1 MPPIRPILA
10 ALRHHKAGAIL
21 IAVQVALTLAVVC
34 NALFVIEQRLQ
45 RLSRDTGIA
54 ENDIMVVNNRW
65 VSPAAEIPARQAAD
79 VAMLRAMPGVADA
92 YATNAYP
99 LVGGAWQ
106 SGIRL
111 DPASSHFVSEGAS
124 IYFVD
129 DHALNT
135 LGVKVAEGRNF
146 RPDEIGALVPNGSP
160 DAPSIIVTRALA
172 KRAFPDGHALG
183 KSLYIGNSD
192 ARPSTIVGIV
202 EHVQTPQTNSSD
214 DIYWEDSIFVPMH
227 LTGSGAFFVIRA
239 QPGRLP
245 ALLRAVPDALKAQ
258 STRRVVPSP
267 HGVMAFRQVREMAYR
282 SDRGLA
288 WMLGGICVTLLVVTA
303 AGIVGL
309 TSFWVGQRRR
319 QIGIRRALG
328 ATRRDILVYFLTEN
342 GLISMAGA
350 LAGVVLAFALN
361 AWMMR
366 AFETSRLS
374 LVYVGSGTAIL
385 LLLGQLAVLSPARRA
400 SRVPPVEATRS
411 V

>member
-1 MPPIRPILA
+1 MPPFRPILA
-10 ALRHHKAGAIL
+10 ALRYHKAGAIL
-21 IAVQVALTLAVVC
+21 IALQVALTLAVVC
-34 NALFVIEQRLQ
+34 NALFVIEHRLQ

-54 ENDIMVVNNRW
+54 ESELMVVNNKW
-65 VSPAAEIPARQAAD
+65 VAPAAELPARQAAD
-79 VAMLRAMPGVADA
+79 VAMLRTLPGVADA

-111 DPASSHFVSEGAS
+111 DPTSAHYVSEGAS

-135 LGVKVAEGRNF
+135 LGVKIAEGRNF
-146 RPDEIGALVPNGSP
+146 RSDEIGALVPNGSP

-172 KRAFPDGHALG
+172 RRAFPDGHALG
-183 KSLYIGNSD
+183 KALYIGNRD

-214 DIYWEDSIFVPMH
+214 DIYWDDSIFVPMR
-227 LTGSGAFFVIRA
+227 LTSSGAFFVVRA

-245 ALLRAVPDALKAQ
+245 TLLHSVPDALKTL
-258 STRRVVPSP
+258 STRRVIPQP
-267 HGVMAFRQVREMAYR
+267 HGVLAFSEVRDMAYR

-288 WMLGGICVTLLVVTA
+288 WMLAGICVTLLVVTA

-342 GLISMAGA
+342 GLISVAGA
-350 LAGVVLAFALN
+350 LVGVVLAFALN

-374 LVYVGSGTAIL
+374 LLYVGSGMLIL

-400 SRVPPVEATRS
+400 SRVPPVEATRTI
-411 V
+411 

>member
-1 MPPIRPILA
+1 MPPFRPILA
-10 ALRHHKAGAIL
+10 ALRYHKSGALL
-21 IAVQVALTLAVVC
+21 IALQVALTLAVVC
-34 NALFVIEQRLQ
+34 NALFVIEHRLQ
-45 RLSRDTGIA
+45 RLSRDTGVA
-54 ENDIMVVNNRW
+54 ESELMVVNNKW
-65 VSPAAEIPARQAAD
+65 VAPAAELPARQAAD
-79 VAMLRAMPGVADA
+79 VAMLRALPGVADA
-92 YATNAYP
+92 YATNAFP
-99 LVGGAWQ
+99 LMGGAWQ
-106 SGIRL
+106 SGVRL
-111 DPASSHFVSEGAS
+111 DPTSQHYVSEGAS

-135 LGVKVAEGRNF
+135 LGVKVTEGRNF
-146 RPDEIGALVPNGSP
+146 RSDEIGALVPNGSP
-160 DAPSIIVTRALA
+160 DTPSIIITRALA
-172 KRAFPDGHALG
+172 RRAFPDGHALG
-183 KSLYIGNSD
+183 KAFYIGNRD

-202 EHVQTPQTNSSD
+202 EHVQTPQTDSSD
-214 DIYWEDSIFVPMH
+214 DIYWNDSIFVPMR

-245 ALLRAVPDALKAQ
+245 ALLHNVPDALKAL
-258 STRRVVPSP
+258 STRRVIPAP
-267 HGVMAFRQVREMAYR
+267 HGVLAFSEVRDMAYR

-288 WMLGGICVTLLVVTA
+288 WMLAGICVTLLVVTA

-342 GLISMAGA
+342 GLISLAGG

-361 AWMMR
+361 AWMMK

-374 LVYVGSGTAIL
+374 LLYVGGGMLIL

-400 SRVPPVEATRS
+400 SRVPPVEATRTI
-411 V
+411 

>member
-1 MPPIRPILA
+1 MPPFRPIIA
-10 ALRHHKAGAIL
+10 ALRYHKAGALL
-21 IAVQVALTLAVVC
+21 IALQVALTLAVVC

-45 RLSRDTGIA
+45 RLSRETGIA
-54 ENDIMVVNNRW
+54 ESELMVVNNQW
-65 VSPAAEIPARQAAD
+65 VAPAAERPARQAAD
-79 VAMLRAMPGVADA
+79 IAMLRALPGVADA

-99 LVGGAWQ
+99 LIGGSWQ
-106 SGIRL
+106 SGVRL
-111 DPASSHFVSEGAS
+111 DPTSQHFVSDSAS

-129 DHALNT
+129 DHAMNT
-135 LGVKVAEGRNF
+135 LGVKVTEGRNF
-146 RPDEIGALVPNGSP
+146 RPEDIGALVPNGSA
-160 DAPSIIVTRALA
+160 DAPTIIVTRALA

-183 KSLYIGNSD
+183 KALYIGNSD
-192 ARPSTIVGIV
+192 AHPSTIVGIV

-214 DIYWEDSIFVPMH
+214 DIYWQDSIFVPMR

-245 ALLRAVPDALKAQ
+245 TLLRTVPDALKAI
-258 STRRVVPSP
+258 STRRVIPSP
-267 HGVMAFRQVREMAYR
+267 HGVLAFSEVRDMAYR
-282 SDRGLA
+282 TDRGLA
-288 WMLGGICVTLLVVTA
+288 WMLAGICITLLVVTA

-342 GLISMAGA
+342 GLISLAGA
-350 LAGVVLAFALN
+350 LAGVILAFALN

-374 LVYVGSGTAIL
+374 ILYVGCGIVIL
-385 LLLGQLAVLSPARRA
+385 VLLGQLAVLSPARRA
-400 SRVPPVEATRS
+400 SRVPPVEATRTI
-411 V
+411 

>member
-1 MPPIRPILA
+1 MPPFRPILA
-10 ALRHHKAGAIL
+10 ALRYHKAGAIL
-21 IAVQVALTLAVVC
+21 IALQVALTLAVVC

-54 ENDIMVVNNRW
+54 ESELMVVHNKW
-65 VSPAAEIPARQAAD
+65 VAPAAELPSRQAAD
-79 VAMLRAMPGVADA
+79 IAMLRALPGVADA

-106 SGIRL
+106 SGVRL
-111 DPASSHFVSEGAS
+111 DPNSQHFVSEGAS

-129 DHALNT
+129 DHTMNT
-135 LGVKVAEGRNF
+135 LGVKITEGRNF
-146 RPDEIGALVPNGSP
+146 RPDEIGTLVPNGSP
-160 DAPSIIVTRALA
+160 DAPSIIVTRTVAN
-172 KRAFPDGHALG
+172 RAFPDGHALG
-183 KSLYIGNSD
+183 KALYIGNSD
-192 ARPSTIVGIV
+192 AHPSTIIGIV

-214 DIYWEDSIFVPMH
+214 DIYWRDSIFVPMH
-227 LTGSGAFFVIRA
+227 LSGNGAAFVIRA
-239 QPGRLP
+239 QPGRLST
-245 ALLRAVPDALKAQ
+245 LLRTVPDALKAL
-258 STRRVVPSP
+258 SARRVIPQP
-267 HGVMAFRQVREMAYR
+267 HGVMPFSQVREMAYR

-288 WMLGGICVTLLVVTA
+288 WMLAGICLTLLVVTA

-342 GLISMAGA
+342 GLISVAGA
-350 LAGVVLAFALN
+350 LAGVVLAFSLN

-374 LVYVGSGTAIL
+374 LLYVGSGVLIL
-385 LLLGQLAVLSPARRA
+385 IVLGQLAVWSPARRA
-400 SRVPPVEATRS
+400 SLVPPVEATRTI
-411 V
+411 

>member
-1 MPPIRPILA
+1 MPPFGPILA
-10 ALRHHKAGAIL
+10 ALRYHKAGAIL
-21 IAVQVALTLAVVC
+21 IALQVALTLAVVC
-34 NALFVIEQRLQ
+34 NAFFVIEQRLQ
-45 RLSRDTGIA
+45 RLSRETGIA
-54 ENDIMVVNNRW
+54 ESDLMVVNNKW
-65 VSPAAEIPARQAAD
+65 VAPAAELPARQAAD
-79 VAMLRAMPGVADA
+79 VAALRALPGVADA
-92 YATNAYP
+92 YATNAFP
-99 LVGGAWQ
+99 LMGASWQ
-106 SGIRL
+106 SGVRL
-111 DPASSHFVSEGAS
+111 DPASRHFVSDSAS

-135 LGVKVAEGRNF
+135 LGAKVAEGRDF
-146 RPDEIGALVPNGSP
+146 RSDEIGALVPNGRP

-183 KSLYIGNSD
+183 KTLYIGDSE

-202 EHVQTPQTNSSD
+202 EHVQTPETNNTN

-227 LTGSGAFFVIRA
+227 LTGNGAFFVIRA
-239 QPGRLP
+239 QPGRLS
-245 ALLRAVPDALKAQ
+245 ALLHTVPDTLKAL
-258 STRRVVPSP
+258 STRRVIPQP
-267 HGVMAFRQVREMAYR
+267 HGVMPFSEVRDMAYR

-288 WMLGGICVTLLVVTA
+288 WMLAGICVTLLVVTA

-342 GLISMAGA
+342 GLISLGGA
-350 LAGVVLAFALN
+350 LAGVVLAFVLN

-374 LVYVGSGTAIL
+374 LLYVCSGTLIL
-385 LLLGQLAVLSPARRA
+385 IVLGQLAVWSPARRA
-400 SRVPPVEATRS
+400 SLVPPVEATRTI
-411 V
+411 

>member
-1 MPPIRPILA
+1 MPPFRPILA
-10 ALRHHKAGAIL
+10 ALRYHKAGAIL
-21 IAVQVALTLAVVC
+21 IALQVALTLAVIC
-34 NALFVIEQRLQ
+34 NALFVIEHRLQ

-54 ENDIMVVNNRW
+54 ESELMVVNNKW
-65 VSPAAEIPARQAAD
+65 VAPAAELPSRQAAD
-79 VAMLRAMPGVADA
+79 VAMLRALPGVADA
-92 YATNAYP
+92 YASNAFP
-99 LVGGAWQ
+99 LLGGSWQ

-111 DPASSHFVSEGAS
+111 DPTSSHYVSDGAS

-129 DHALNT
+129 DHALHT
-135 LGVKVAEGRNF
+135 LGVKVVEGRNF
-146 RPDEIGALVPNGSP
+146 RPDEIGALEPNGSP

-172 KRAFPDGHALG
+172 RRAFPDGHALG
-183 KSLYIGNSD
+183 KALYIGNSD

-214 DIYWEDSIFVPMH
+214 DIYWDDSIFVPMH

-245 ALLRAVPDALKAQ
+245 ALLHSVPEALKAL
-258 STRRVVPSP
+258 STRRVIPQP
-267 HGVMAFRQVREMAYR
+267 HGVLAFSEVRDMAYR
-282 SDRGLA
+282 NDRGLA
-288 WMLGGICVTLLVVTA
+288 WMLTGICLTLLVVTA

-328 ATRRDILVYFLTEN
+328 ATRRDILMYFLTEN
-342 GLISMAGA
+342 GLIS
-350 LAGVVLAFALN
+350 LAGTLAGIVLAFALN

-374 LVYVGSGTAIL
+374 LLYVASGVLIL

-400 SRVPPVEATRS
+400 SRVPPVEATRTI
-411 V
+411 

>member
-1 MPPIRPILA
+1 MPPFRPILA
-10 ALRHHKAGAIL
+10 ALRYHKAGAIL
-21 IAVQVALTLAVVC
+21 IALQVALTLAVIC
-34 NALFVIEQRLQ
+34 NALFVIEHRLQ

-54 ENDIMVVNNRW
+54 ESELMVVNNKW
-65 VSPAAEIPARQAAD
+65 VAPAAELPSRQAAD
-79 VAMLRAMPGVADA
+79 VAMLRALPGVADA
-92 YATNAYP
+92 YASNAFP
-99 LVGGAWQ
+99 LLGGSWQ

-111 DPASSHFVSEGAS
+111 DPTSSHYVSDGAS

-129 DHALNT
+129 DHALHT
-135 LGVKVAEGRNF
+135 LGVKVVEGRNF
-146 RPDEIGALVPNGSP
+146 RPDEIGALEPNGSP

-172 KRAFPDGHALG
+172 RRAFPDGHALG
-183 KSLYIGNSD
+183 KALYIGNSD

-214 DIYWEDSIFVPMH
+214 DIYWDDSIFVPMR

-245 ALLRAVPDALKAQ
+245 ALLHSVPEALKAL
-258 STRRVVPSP
+258 STRRVIPQP
-267 HGVMAFRQVREMAYR
+267 HGVLAFSEVRDMAYR
-282 SDRGLA
+282 NDRGLA
-288 WMLGGICVTLLVVTA
+288 WMLTGICLTLLVVTA

-328 ATRRDILVYFLTEN
+328 ATRRDILMYFLTEN
-342 GLISMAGA
+342 GLIS
-350 LAGVVLAFALN
+350 LAGTLAGIVLAFALN

-374 LVYVGSGTAIL
+374 LLYVASGVLIL

-400 SRVPPVEATRS
+400 SRVPPVEATRTI
-411 V
+411 

>member
-1 MPPIRPILA
+1 MPPFRPILA
-10 ALRHHKAGAIL
+10 ALRYHKAGAIL
-21 IAVQVALTLAVVC
+21 IALQVALTLAVIC
-34 NALFVIEQRLQ
+34 NAIFVIEQRLQ

-54 ENDIMVVNNRW
+54 ESELMVVNNKW
-65 VSPAAEIPARQAAD
+65 VAPAAELPARQAAD
-79 VAMLRAMPGVADA
+79 VAMLRALPGVADA

-99 LVGGAWQ
+99 LIGGAWQ
-106 SGIRL
+106 SGVRL
-111 DPASSHFVSEGAS
+111 DPTSKHFVSEGAS

-135 LGVKVAEGRNF
+135 LGVKIAEGRNF
-146 RPDEIGALVPNGSP
+146 RSDDIGALVPNGSP
-160 DAPSIIVTRALA
+160 DAPSIIITRALA
-172 KRAFPDGHALG
+172 KRAFPEGHALG
-183 KSLYIGNSD
+183 KAFYIGNSD
-192 ARPSTIVGIV
+192 SRPSTIIGIV
-202 EHVQTPQTNSSD
+202 EHVQTPQTDSND

-227 LTGSGAFFVIRA
+227 LTGSGAFFVVRA
-239 QPGRLP
+239 QPGRLN
-245 ALLRAVPDALKAQ
+245 ALLRSVPEALKAL
-258 STRRVVPSP
+258 SARRVIPQP
-267 HGVMAFRQVREMAYR
+267 HGVMPFSQVRDIAYR

-288 WMLGGICVTLLVVTA
+288 WMLAGICVTLLVVTA

-342 GLISMAGA
+342 GLISLAGA
-350 LAGVVLAFALN
+350 LAGVVLAFGLN

-374 LVYVGSGTAIL
+374 LLYVGTGAVIL

-400 SRVPPVEATRS
+400 SRVPPVEATRTI
-411 V
+411 

>member
-1 MPPIRPILA
+1 MPPFRPILA
-10 ALRHHKAGAIL
+10 ALRYHKAGAIL
-21 IAVQVALTLAVVC
+21 IALQVALTLAVIC
-34 NALFVIEQRLQ
+34 NALFVIEHRLQ

-54 ENDIMVVNNRW
+54 ESELMVVNNKW
-65 VSPAAEIPARQAAD
+65 VAPTAELPARQAAD
-79 VAMLRAMPGVADA
+79 VATLRALPGVADA

-99 LVGGAWQ
+99 LVGGSWQ

-111 DPASSHFVSEGAS
+111 DPTSSHYVSDGAS

-135 LGVKVAEGRNF
+135 LGVKIVEGRNF
-146 RPDEIGALVPNGSP
+146 RPDEIGALAPNGSP

-172 KRAFPDGHALG
+172 RRAFPDGHALG
-183 KSLYIGNSD
+183 KALYIGNSD

-214 DIYWEDSIFVPMH
+214 DIYWDDSIFVPMR

-245 ALLRAVPDALKAQ
+245 TLLHSVPDALKAL
-258 STRRVVPSP
+258 STRRVIPQP
-267 HGVMAFRQVREMAYR
+267 HGVLAFSEVRDMAYR

-288 WMLGGICVTLLVVTA
+288 WMLTGICLTLLVVTA

-342 GLISMAGA
+342 GLISLAGA

-374 LVYVGSGTAIL
+374 LLYVGSGVLIL

-400 SRVPPVEATRS
+400 SRVPPVEATRTI
-411 V
+411 